1 MPAFTGFFIRPNFAY
16 PGNSVVRMMFS
27 KFSALKPKEKRTFS
41 LHLSYSVIEGILAG
55 IIALNE
61 FVLVKSLMGSGYQVS
76 ILFQFATVVFIFLIF
91 FNEFLRR
98 IKDKKGLLRRT
109 AIITRLPLLLLFFF
123 PRNPEQLTGTSVY
136 HFIFLFIFL
145 AYYLANPVVFP
156 SINLFLKNAY
166 SHENFGRL
174 FSYAT
179 TVNKIVMMVTTFVYG
194 WMLDADNYIFVYVF
208 PVAAILG
215 ICSIFLLSMIPYR
228 ECQRP
233 EPSQTIWQGIRQS
246 VRQMTLVLKNNTPYR
261 HFQSGFMF
269 YGFGF
274 MGSYTVIILF
284 FEYGLGLNYS
294 SVAFYR
300 NGYNLLAIAMLP
312 FFGKLIGRIDPRRF
326 AAISFLSMVVFI
338 LSLIMTIYVD
348 GHVMVFGIKLYY
360 TMLAYIFF
368 HGIFA
373 ATMSLIWSIGSAYFC
388 LPNEAGTYQS
398 IHLGLTALRS
408 LFAPLLGVLFYE
420 LWGFTIAFAIAVAM
434 LLAGSIIMIWSE
446 KNHSVIKKERTFS
459 SSTQLIADQPELKP
473 EA

>member
-1 MPAFTGFFIRPNFAY
+1 MNFSQIS
-16 PGNSVVRMMFS
+16 G
-27 KFSALKPKEKRTFS
+27 LKPTEKRTFS

-55 IIALNE
+55 LIALNE
-61 FVLVKSLMGSGYQVS
+61 FVFVKSLLGSSYQVS
-76 ILFQFATVVFIFLIF
+76 ILFQFATLVFILLIF

-123 PRNPEQLTGTSVY
+123 PRSPEQLTGDSVY
-136 HFIFLFIFL
+136 HYIFLAIFL
-145 AYYLANPVVFP
+145 AYYLANPIVFP

-174 FSYAT
+174 YSHAT
-179 TVNKIVMMVTTFVYG
+179 TVNKIVMMITTFVYG

-215 ICSIFLLSMIPYR
+215 MVSIFLLSMIPYR
-228 ECQRP
+228 ECKRP
-233 EPSQTIWQGIRQS
+233 EPSQTLWQGIRQS
-246 VRQMTLVLKNNTPYR
+246 ISQMSAVLKKNTPYR

-300 NGYNLLAIAMLP
+300 NAYNILAIAMLP

-326 AAISFLSMVVFI
+326 ATISFLSMVVFI
-338 LSLIMTIYVD
+338 FSLIMTRYMD
-348 GHVMVFGIKLYY
+348 GYADIFGIRIYY
-360 TMLAYIFF
+360 TMLGYIFF

-388 LPNEAGTYQS
+388 APSEAGIYQS

-420 LWGFTIAFAIAVAM
+420 LWGFTIAFAIAIAM
-434 LLAGSIIMIWSE
+434 LLTGSLIMLWSE
-446 KNHSVIKKERTFS
+446 KNYPLIKKERT
-459 SSTQLIADQPELKP
+459 KP
-473 EA
+473 EVTSNTSDPPFEE